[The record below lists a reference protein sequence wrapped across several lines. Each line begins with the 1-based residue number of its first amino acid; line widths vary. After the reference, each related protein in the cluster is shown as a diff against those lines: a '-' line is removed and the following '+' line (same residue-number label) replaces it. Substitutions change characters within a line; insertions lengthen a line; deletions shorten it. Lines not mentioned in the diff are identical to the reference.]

1 MDIVRNVDLKNANKL
16 KVLNLIKDKSPISRA
31 DIAVEFN
38 LSRSTVSQI
47 IEELLEKSWVEEL
60 GYGESTDR
68 GGKRPILLQIRKQA
82 VYVIAVFFSS
92 TYSNI
97 AITDLSGE
105 ILVSKK
111 IRYTQV
117 LDYQTHFSGILEV
130 IHELIAEL
138 KKDIQ
143 TIPIIG
149 CGIVVR
155 GLVDVDKK
163 ILLYSAILNNWN
175 NVPIGD
181 YFKKQLDMPVY
192 IENDIRSITSYEYS
206 EFKSDNPK
214 VLMCI
219 NSENGIALG
228 VAIDGSILYGSHYG
242 VSATHAILDVNGPK
256 CYCGNSGCWD
266 TIASIDTLIA
276 EVKKRKRLTEDI
288 SYEDILKLYDTKD
301 PDVIDVLINYTGY
314 WMSIGVVNAL
324 NNFNP
329 DKLILLG
336 EIFETFKEVR
346 DCVISAINAM
356 PNKIAKNVHVIIDGR
371 KKNLLLSSSANLVIS
386 KFYSK
391 EHHEEIVN
399 HYKFY

>member
-1 MDIVRNVDLKNANKL
+1 MDNVRNVDLKNANKL

-206 EFKSDNPK
+206 EFKSDKPK

-371 KKNLLLSSSANLVIS
+371 KKNLLLNSSANLVIS